1 MCGNDA
7 TAPCRVGSPEED
19 DVINT
24 FDLRR
29 FVLAQDAGGSYE
41 NARAEILAG
50 QKYSHW
56 IWYVFPQIAGLGLSS
71 MSRAYAVTGLEEA
84 RAYLAH
90 PVLGPRLREITALA
104 NQHAPRSAREVFS
117 YDDVK
122 FHSCVTLFSL
132 AAPEDPIFRASLNL
146 FFDGVRDKR
155 TEAILAARA

>member
-1 MCGNDA
+1 
-7 TAPCRVGSPEED
+7 
-19 DVINT
+19 
-24 FDLRR
+24 
-29 FVLAQDAGGSYE
+29 
-41 NARAEILAG
+41 
-50 QKYSHW
+50 
-56 IWYVFPQIAGLGLSS
+56 
-71 MSRAYAVTGLEEA
+71 
-84 RAYLAH
+84 
-90 PVLGPRLREITALA
+90 LA